1 MKSYVIHLIRN
12 MPCQGNLEGRYIGR
26 TDSPLADASLGELLE
41 LKTKFRYP
49 RATAFYAS
57 PSTRCVDTLR
67 ILYPEADPEV
77 IWRWPSAT
85 LASGRGK
92 PAQELQNDPR
102 FLQWMEEGGNAAP
115 PEGESGLVFL
125 QRVCRGFETLVQ
137 NIMAKGQAG
146 DGAGHPRRG
155 DYRPAFRLWGAPG
168 PGPPSGCASRA
179 AATRCASPQPV
190 DALHVMEVYQTLPLG
205 EDGRQPDHLVVDIA
219 REGRQPRLGPG
230 AAGKAKATL
239 LTKPPARPIMP
250 TKGKTVKGNKT
261 AGRRP
266 ESLRQ
271 VEAGGPPPG

>member
-77 IWRWPSAT
+77 ILEMAECDFGQWE
-85 LASGRGK
+85 GK
-92 PAQELQNDPR
+92 TAQELQNDPR

-137 NIMAKGQAG
+137 NVMAKGQ
-146 DGAGHPRRG
+146 R
-155 DYRPAFRLWGAPG
+155 
-168 PGPPSGCASRA
+168 
-179 AATRCASPQPV
+179 
-190 DALHVMEVYQTLPLG
+190 
-205 EDGRQPDHLVVDIA
+205 
-219 REGRQPRLGPG
+219 
-230 AAGKAKATL
+230 
-239 LTKPPARPIMP
+239 
-250 TKGKTVKGNKT
+250 
-261 AGRRP
+261 
-266 ESLRQ
+266 
-271 VEAGGPPPG
+271 

>member
-12 MPCQGNLEGRYIGR
+12 MSCQGNLEGRYIGR
-26 TDSPLADASLGELLE
+26 TDSPLADSSLGELLE

-77 IWRWPSAT
+77 ILEMAECDFGQWE
-85 LASGRGK
+85 GK
-92 PAQELQNDPR
+92 TAQELQNDPR

-137 NIMAKGQAG
+137 NVMAKGQRETVLVTHAG
-146 DGAGHPRRG
+146 VITGLLSAYGVPQAQPSQWMCQPGCGYSVRIT
-155 DYRPAFRLWGAPG
+155 PSLWMR
-168 PGPPSGCASRA
+168 SM
-179 AATRCASPQPV
+179 
-190 DALHVMEVYQTLPLG
+190 VMEVYQTLPLG

-219 REGRQPRLGPG
+219 RE
-230 AAGKAKATL
+230 AASRAWGQEQQ
-239 LTKPPARPIMP
+239 
-250 TKGKTVKGNKT
+250 
-261 AGRRP
+261 
-266 ESLRQ
+266 ES
-271 VEAGGPPPG
+271 